1 MLKDIPLCRLMT
13 EIRDFQD
20 GQDSGILTD
29 AASVDLIS
37 QPLAYGFT
45 ACLARGDSSA
55 RGGQG
60 VYGLRP

>member
-1 MLKDIPLCRLMT
+1 MLKDVPLCRLMT

-29 AASVDLIS
+29 AVSADLIS
-37 QPLAYGFT
+37 QPLAYGPT
-45 ACLARGDSSA
+45 TCLARGNSTA
-55 RGGQG
+55 CGGQG

>member
-20 GQDSGILTD
+20 HQDSGILTD

-37 QPLAYGFT
+37 QPLAYGLT
-45 ACLARGDSSA
+45 TCLARDDSTA

>member
-1 MLKDIPLCRLMT
+1 MLKNVPLCRSMT

-29 AASVDLIS
+29 AVPADLIS
-37 QPLAYGFT
+37 QPLAYGPAT
-45 ACLARGDSSA
+45 YLGKGDSAA

>member
-1 MLKDIPLCRLMT
+1 MT

-29 AASVDLIS
+29 AVSADLIS
-37 QPLAYGFT
+37 QPLAYGPT
-45 ACLARGDSSA
+45 TCPAKGDSTA

>member
-1 MLKDIPLCRLMT
+1 
-13 EIRDFQD
+13 
-20 GQDSGILTD
+20 
-29 AASVDLIS
+29 VDLIS